1 VTAISQQKWTS
12 PLGSAFAAVQPQV
25 AAQTSLSNAGSVGT
39 SPNSGGPQTSNAPM
53 FYAPAGPSQ
62 SQIQQNQQQIQVVIN
77 DKITV
82 GPPISIK
89 KNTEFNLHK
98 FS

>member
-1 VTAISQQKWTS
+1 MIVQFKFFNSPSATNSTVTAISQQKWTS
-12 PLGSAFAAVQPQV
+12 PLGSAFAA
-25 AAQTSLSNAGSVGT
+25 
-39 SPNSGGPQTSNAPM
+39 PQTSNAPM

-82 GPPISIK
+82 GPPISI
-89 KNTEFNLHK
+89 
-98 FS
+98 